1 MSHSSSSSFPSC
13 FRPSTIN
20 KDNQRSP
27 PIPAGHPNLATCSLY
42 HTPLGLFSLT
52 WSRSLL
58 GHSLHLDLL
67 HRHHHPF
74 DSPDPSLPS
83 QFSFHLHL
91 KPFFFWKKHGTKKL
105 NSNTQIFWD
114 LTKSKFGSGPEPHS
128 GFYIAVVVENEMTL
142 LVGDCTKQ
150 AYAKTKARKPNSAQV
165 LVLKREHV
173 VANKIY
179 TTRARFGGRMRDIKI
194 DCGYD
199 DDTRLCFSVDN
210 KKVLQIKRLK
220 WKFRGNERIE
230 VDGVPVHISW
240 DVHNWL
246 FEKDNEDGRAVFMF
260 RFEEEEEQEEK
271 DKEANSL
278 NEKNGM
284 ALWEQQSWGYG
295 LSRVEWRK
303 SLSSSSTSMSSSA
316 GSSGGSSVLEWA
328 NAEETE
334 LGGPSGFSLVV
345 YAWKR

>member
-1 MSHSSSSSFPSC
+1 
-13 FRPSTIN
+13 
-20 KDNQRSP
+20 
-27 PIPAGHPNLATCSLY
+27 
-42 HTPLGLFSLT
+42 
-52 WSRSLL
+52 
-58 GHSLHLDLL
+58 
-67 HRHHHPF
+67 
-74 DSPDPSLPS
+74 
-83 QFSFHLHL
+83 
-91 KPFFFWKKHGTKKL
+91 
-105 NSNTQIFWD
+105 
-114 LTKSKFGSGPEPHS
+114 
-128 GFYIAVVVENEMTL
+128 
-142 LVGDCTKQ
+142 
-150 AYAKTKARKPNSAQV
+150 
-165 LVLKREHV
+165 
-173 VANKIY
+173 
-179 TTRARFGGRMRDIKI
+179 MRDIKI

-271 DKEANSL
+271 DKEVNSL